1 MDYWT
6 GKNQGDYYLCD
17 RCNISKLSHY
27 EYEDNHNP
35 DNDNRYCTECTTYI
49 ILRKW
54 KCNKC
59 QSSGTMRNERILPKV
74 CCKQEVSW
82 LK

>member
-17 RCNISKLSHY
+17 RCNVAKLSEY
-27 EYEDNHNP
+27 EYEGNHNP
-35 DNDNRYCTECTTYI
+35 DTNNRYCTECVNWI
-49 ILRKW
+49 ILKKW
-54 KCNKC
+54 ECNKC
-59 QSSGTMRNERILPKV
+59 HCSGTMRNERLLPKV

>member
-17 RCNISKLSHY
+17 RCNVSKLSHY
-27 EYEDNHNP
+27 EYEGNHNP
-35 DNDNRYCTECTTYI
+35 DNNNRYCTECANWI
-49 ILRKW
+49 ILKKW
-54 KCNKC
+54 ECNIC
-59 QSSGTMRNERILPKV
+59 QSSGTMRNERLLPKV